1 MNAPHF
7 SRVALLAS
15 ACCLAPLVTLAAA
28 PTAAEYK
35 AAKTAIGAGY
45 KTAKAACG
53 SFKANPKDV
62 CVEEAKAQEK
72 NERAELEFRY
82 TGKPADG
89 TRVKVVRADG
99 AYNVAKERCDAFR
112 GNDKDV
118 CVKEA
123 KLTHVAALASA
134 KVVQANTDAR
144 ADAKDDIREAQY
156 KLEAEKCDTQT
167 GDGKAACIKAAK
179 AVYGKP

>member
-1 MNAPHF
+1 MKTSHLFRAT
-7 SRVALLAS
+7 LLAS
-15 ACCLAPLVTLAAA
+15 AVCVAPLMVLATV
-28 PTAAEYK
+28 PTDAEYK
-35 AAKTAIGAGY
+35 AAKTRIGAGY

-53 SFKANPKDV
+53 SLKAHPKDV

-72 NERAELEFRY
+72 NERAELEYRY

-89 TRVKVVRADG
+89 TQVKVVRANG

-112 GNDKDV
+112 GNDQDV

-123 KLTHVAALASA
+123 KLAHVAALASA

-144 ADAKDDIREAQY
+144 ADAKDDIREAKY
-156 KLEAEKCDTQT
+156 KVEAEKCDTQT
-167 GDGKAACIKAAK
+167 GDSKAACIKAAK